1 MTTPLEQ
8 LLGDAGRPP
17 TWTPAGAVRF
27 SVIVRTQ
34 GRRPTSLVAALE
46 SIAEQPHRAHE
57 VLVVVHEPDPSTAD
71 RVRDQLE
78 AADLG
83 LPLVVLAIA
92 EGGRSRPLNVGLDH
106 ATGDYVCFL
115 DDDDLALPDWLGAF
129 DRAIRAAP
137 GTTPRARTGV
147 QPWATDGGEEPLRP
161 LGRVEE
167 PFATEFDLLG
177 HCSQNQTP
185 ICAVAFPRH
194 VLEHFSFRFAEDLP
208 VFEDWEFLMRVA
220 PLTGVTSINAQTQL
234 YRRLDHGNA
243 DTAED
248 PEVWAHT
255 HAVVV
260 ARIAERPLLAPA
272 GDAQRI
278 ATAHFQIGG
287 GSRHEAELLD
297 AYRDL
302 DELTRSPLRWSGR
315 FVRRVGG
322 AVRGR
327 IAGPPR

>member
-8 LLGDAGRPP
+8 LLGEVGPP
-17 TWTPAGAVRF
+17 PLWAPDGPVRF

-34 GRRPTSLVAALE
+34 GRRPTSLIAALE
-46 SIAEQPHRAHE
+46 SIAEQGHAAHQ
-57 VLVVVHEPDPSTAD
+57 VLVLVHEPDASVAD
-71 RVRDQLE
+71 RVRAELE
-78 AADLG
+78 HAGLD
-83 LPLVVLAIA
+83 LPLEVIGVPD
-92 EGGRSRPLNVGLDH
+92 GGRSRPLNVGLDS
-106 ATGDYVCFL
+106 ASGDYVCFL

-129 DRAIRAAP
+129 DRAIQSAP

-167 PFATEFDLLG
+167 PFAAEFDLLG

-194 VLEHFSFRFAEDLP
+194 VIEHFSFRFADDLP
-208 VFEDWEFLMRVA
+208 VFEDWEFLMRLA
-220 PLTGVTSINAQTQL
+220 PLTGVSSINAQTQL

-248 PEVWAHT
+248 PGVWDQT
-255 HAVVV
+255 HAIVV
-260 ARIAERPLLAPA
+260 ARIAERPLLTSV

-278 ATAHFQIGG
+278 ATAHFLVGA
-287 GSRHEAELLD
+287 GSRHESELTE
-297 AYRDL
+297 AYREL
-302 DELTRSPLRWSGR
+302 DQLTRSPLRWSGR
-315 FVRRVGG
+315 VARRIGG
-322 AVRGR
+322 ALRSR
-327 IAGPPR
+327 IAAPRR